1 MQAAAA
7 ALEGII
13 LLEELVVQEV
23 AVQVPVR
30 MLLV

>member
-1 MQAAAA
+1 MLVAVAV
-7 ALEGII
+7 LEGII
-13 LLEELVVQEV
+13 LLEVLVVQEV

>member
-1 MQAAAA
+1 MLVAVAVQ
-7 ALEGII
+7 EGII